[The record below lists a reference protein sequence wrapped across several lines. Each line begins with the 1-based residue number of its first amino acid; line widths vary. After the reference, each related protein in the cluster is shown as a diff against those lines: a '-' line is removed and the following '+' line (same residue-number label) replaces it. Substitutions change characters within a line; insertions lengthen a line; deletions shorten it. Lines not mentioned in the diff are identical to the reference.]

1 MIECVPEDVRRAGNW
16 KNEFFNYVR
25 EINCSMFFTWARER
39 NKMKNHRA
47 YIGPGAVEP
56 ITEDK
61 IAVDVKFDP
70 KNTKITYRSL
80 WWGFRICQV
89 NMGIVWRAMAD
100 VRTKRTLG
108 LRHRVC
114 RRFMSRQMSYLH
126 TSIWG

>member
-1 MIECVPEDVRRAGNW
+1 MYPKMFAEKVTGKTSSSTTP
-16 KNEFFNYVR
+16 

-80 WWGFRICQV
+80 WW
-89 NMGIVWRAMAD
+89 D
-100 VRTKRTLG
+100 
-108 LRHRVC
+108 
-114 RRFMSRQMSYLH
+114 S
-126 TSIWG
+126 